1 MEKGP
6 KEVKELVTLIPTERA
21 FRAKGTTYVKVLS
34 REPLW
39 DDKEYRK
46 SFVAGAD
53 KRESERWGG

>member
-21 FRAKGTTYVKVLS
+21 FRAKGTTCVKVLS

-53 KRESERWGG
+53 KRES